1 MGKIATK
8 MPKFCLNRIRPLAR
22 VRNSS
27 PIQSNSQENSCDDE
41 KKDVFVDV
49 DRKDVS
55 GGGDEKSKA
64 VIGRKVMV
72 VVDSS
77 MEAKNALQWTL
88 SHTLQNHDMLVLLHV
103 IKPSKK
109 EDQSNVSV
117 KVPAFLTS
125 MKNSCQV
132 KRPEVQVEVRVVEG
146 KDKGLAIVEAAR
158 AQSVDLL
165 VVGQKKRFVSWRLM
179 LMWAGNHRPPAG
191 GVAEYCVQNATCMA
205 IAVRR
210 KSKKLGGYLITTKR
224 QKDFWL
230 LA

>member
-1 MGKIATK
+1 MGRIASK
-8 MPKFCLNRIRPLAR
+8 MPKFCLNRIRPQAR

-27 PIQSNSQENSCDDE
+27 PIQSNNHENPCDE
-41 KKDVFVDV
+41 KKDVFVDI

-55 GGGDEKSKA
+55 GEKMKA
-64 VIGRKVMV
+64 NSGRKVVV

-77 MEAKNALQWTL
+77 MEAKDALQWTL
-88 SHTLQNHDMLVLLHV
+88 SHTLQNQDILVLLHV

-109 EDQSNVSV
+109 DDQSNVNP
-117 KVPAFLTS
+117 KVPEILAS
-125 MKNSCQV
+125 MKKSCQV
-132 KRPEVQVEVRVVEG
+132 KRPEVQVEMVVVEG
-146 KDKGLAIVEAAR
+146 KDKGFAIVEAAR
-158 AQSVDLL
+158 AQSAALL
-165 VVGQKKRFVSWRLM
+165 VVGQNKRFITWRLM
-179 LMWAGNHRPPAG
+179 VMWAGSLAA

-210 KSKKLGGYLITTKR
+210 KSKRLGGYLITTKR

>member
-8 MPKFCLNRIRPLAR
+8 MPKFCLNRIRPQVR

-27 PIQSNSQENSCDDE
+27 PIQSNNQENSCDDE
-41 KKDVFVDV
+41 KKDV
-49 DRKDVS
+49 S
-55 GGGDEKSKA
+55 GGGVEKSKA
-64 VIGRKVMV
+64 ISGRKVMV

-88 SHTLQNHDMLVLLHV
+88 SHTLQNQDMLVLLHV

-109 EDQSNVSV
+109 GDQSNKSP
-117 KVPAFLTS
+117 KVPEFLTS
-125 MKNSCQV
+125 IKNSCQV

-146 KDKGLAIVEAAR
+146 KEKGVAIVEAAR
-158 AQSVDLL
+158 AQSTALL
-165 VVGQKKRFVSWRLM
+165 VVGQKKRLVTWRLM
-179 LMWAGNHRPPAG
+179 VMWAGAPTG